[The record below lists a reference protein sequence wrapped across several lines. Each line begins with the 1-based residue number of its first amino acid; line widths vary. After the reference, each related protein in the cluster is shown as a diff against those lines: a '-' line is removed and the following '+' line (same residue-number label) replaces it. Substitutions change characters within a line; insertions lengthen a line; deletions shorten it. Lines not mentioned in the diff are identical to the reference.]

1 MRHIL
6 IIEDNQLLANTYRA
20 AFTQA
25 GFKVDVA
32 ADGDAG
38 LAAAL
43 AAPPEIILL
52 DLMLPKVSG
61 LEVLRR
67 LRADS
72 RLARVPVLVLSNAY
86 TAERMQELWSAG
98 ATQVLLKANSTPKR
112 LLESVRQSLET
123 AQ

>member
-20 AFTQA
+20 AFAQA
-25 GFKVDVA
+25 GFTVDVA
-32 ADGDAG
+32 SDGQAG
-38 LAAAL
+38 VAAAL

-52 DLMLPKVSG
+52 DLMLPKLSG

-67 LRADS
+67 LRTDT
-72 RLARVPVLVLSNAY
+72 RLALVPVLVLSNAY
-86 TAERMQELWSAG
+86 TAQRMQELWDAG

-112 LLESVRQSLET
+112 LLESVRQSLD
-123 AQ
+123 AAS